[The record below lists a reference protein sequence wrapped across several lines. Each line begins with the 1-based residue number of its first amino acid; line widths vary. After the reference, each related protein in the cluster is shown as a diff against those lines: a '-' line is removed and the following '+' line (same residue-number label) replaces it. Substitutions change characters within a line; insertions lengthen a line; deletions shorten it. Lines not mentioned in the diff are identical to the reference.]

1 MTKGKFGLSL
11 AAVAV
16 IAFGFAALRQPQSV
30 LLVVGFALLAEKD
43 EWLNRQA
50 MQALLLTIA
59 YYLAELVTGWV
70 FGGLVRL
77 FGLVNLYGAESAM
90 STVDSFVGDVL
101 YLALIAFSVLA
112 VLRVLRGKDA
122 GLPFLSKMT
131 DGDIAA
137 AIKPKIRTATASAQT
152 APPVKAAPI
161 QTQYAPPA
169 QPSAPM
175 QTPPAAAQAAP
186 LRLSACAPLAPLPCM
201 RIPDFAPSAAQ
212 KQNDIGGMEY
222 VL

>member
-16 IAFGFAALRQPQSV
+16 IAFGFAALRQPTSV
-30 LLVVGFALLAEKD
+30 LLVCGFALLAEKD
-43 EWLNRQA
+43 EWLNKQA

-70 FGGLVRL
+70 FGGLARL

-152 APPVKAAPI
+152 APPVQAAPI

-175 QTPPAAAQAAP
+175 QTPPAEAQAAP
-186 LRLSACAPLAPLPCM
+186 VPSVRLCPACAAPLHEDSRFC
-201 RIPDFAPSAAQ
+201 AECGA
-212 KQNDIGGMEY
+212 KTE
-222 VL
+222 